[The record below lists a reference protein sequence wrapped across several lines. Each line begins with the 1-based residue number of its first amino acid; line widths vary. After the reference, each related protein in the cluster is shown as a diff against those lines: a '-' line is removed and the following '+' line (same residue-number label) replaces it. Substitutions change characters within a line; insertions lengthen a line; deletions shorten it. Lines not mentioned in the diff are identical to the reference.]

1 MVPEVVV
8 VDAEESEDETRRPG
22 ILGRVPER
30 DEAAVVDDGE
40 HELRVDH
47 HVPAPHLLLERD
59 GGRAAGD
66 VVGHLDAEFGH
77 GYGVSASIPPVPTTS
92 IDFLKKVSMFE
103 DLDQRSL
110 EAIANAA
117 VEQRYEPG
125 QEIVRQGDTGV
136 GAFIIRSGK
145 VDIVQD
151 RDGKEQK
158 IATLGPGDVFGEMAL
173 LDEFPRSATARAVDP
188 TTALGIQ
195 RWHFRGILE
204 SHPQIALALLPML
217 TRRIRN
223 AEGRSP
229 EAARH

>member
-1 MVPEVVV
+1 
-8 VDAEESEDETRRPG
+8 
-22 ILGRVPER
+22 
-30 DEAAVVDDGE
+30 
-40 HELRVDH
+40 
-47 HVPAPHLLLERD
+47 VPA
-59 GGRAAGD
+59 
-66 VVGHLDAEFGH
+66 
-77 GYGVSASIPPVPTTS
+77 S
-92 IDFLKKVSMFE
+92 IDFLKRVSMFE

-117 VEQRYEPG
+117 VEQHYETG
-125 QEIVRQGDTGV
+125 QEVVRQGDTGV

-145 VDIVQD
+145 VDVIQE
-151 RDGKEQK
+151 RNGKEIK
-158 IATLGPGDVFGEMAL
+158 LATLGAGDVFGEMAL
-173 LDEFPRSATARAVDP
+173 LDEFPRSATVRAVEP

-223 AEGRSP
+223 AEHMLP

>member
-1 MVPEVVV
+1 
-8 VDAEESEDETRRPG
+8 
-22 ILGRVPER
+22 
-30 DEAAVVDDGE
+30 
-40 HELRVDH
+40 
-47 HVPAPHLLLERD
+47 
-59 GGRAAGD
+59 
-66 VVGHLDAEFGH
+66 
-77 GYGVSASIPPVPTTS
+77 
-92 IDFLKKVSMFE
+92 MFE
-103 DLDQRSL
+103 DLDQKSL

-117 VEQRYEPG
+117 VEQHYQPG

-145 VDIVQD
+145 VDVLQD
-151 RDGKEQK
+151 RGGNEAKLG
-158 IATLGPGDVFGEMAL
+158 TLGPGDVFGEMAL
-173 LDEFPRSATARAVDP
+173 LDEFPRSATVRAIEP

-223 AEGRSP
+223 AEHMLP